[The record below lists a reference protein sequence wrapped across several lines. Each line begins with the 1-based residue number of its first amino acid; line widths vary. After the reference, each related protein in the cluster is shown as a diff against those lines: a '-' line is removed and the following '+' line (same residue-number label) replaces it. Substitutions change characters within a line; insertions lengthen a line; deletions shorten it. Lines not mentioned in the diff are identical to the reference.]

1 MGLFTGSWPHEL
13 SPLVLFLAPVVAVL
27 SIILQI
33 FLATG
38 VYAEASHRSSQ
49 GRKLWFIGAGL
60 WGFAT
65 FMGGVFVA
73 ATYWVLHHST
83 LGPVEPAQTDD

>member
-1 MGLFTGSWPHEL
+1 MNIFNGSWPNE
-13 SPLVLFLAPVVAVL
+13 LAPLFFGYGAIVALL
-27 SIILQI
+27 SFILHL

-65 FMGGVFVA
+65 FIGGVFVA

-83 LGPVEPAQTDD
+83 LGPIESADVDD